1 MDNEGS
7 MHKFFFVMS
16 ILMIVSLIIAFM
28 WDSLRLVKD
37 SVHSA
42 LDPSAGA
49 LLNWNTTW
57 GMLII
62 ILILSI
68 ITTLLQKYTTDQA
81 TLRELRKQQK
91 EIQKEIKK
99 HRDNPQKVM
108 ELQRSSLPASM
119 KMMQLSM
126 RSAFYTIIPFIL
138 LFRWFLDYFA
148 TIPDFRFF
156 GFFSW
161 FWFYFIFTIIFSS
174 FLRKW
179 FNIA

>member
-1 MDNEGS
+1 MDNEVS

-16 ILMIVSLIIAFM
+16 ILMIVSLIIAVM

-156 GFFSW
+156 GFISW
-161 FWFYFIFTIIFSS
+161 FWFYLIFAIIFGSIQ
-174 FLRKW
+174 RKM
-179 FNIA
+179 FNV